1 MACCTGCDYLAQPV
15 AAVACKRMLEPDSLP
30 TARPLPADYTPPV
43 FQARALQHTNVQVG
57 RVGVHPIGVGGG
69 AACL

>member
-1 MACCTGCDYLAQPV
+1 
-15 AAVACKRMLEPDSLP
+15 MLEPDSLP